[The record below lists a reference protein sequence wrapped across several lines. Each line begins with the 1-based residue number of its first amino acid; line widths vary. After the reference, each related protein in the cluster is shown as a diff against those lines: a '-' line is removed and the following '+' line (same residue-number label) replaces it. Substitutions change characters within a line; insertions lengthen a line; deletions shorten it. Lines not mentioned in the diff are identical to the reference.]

1 MRTGARLSFAFAR
14 RTTAVKRRRR
24 TERAPG
30 ALWTCPACG
39 RPRGVVPHPRI
50 GAAGAHRP
58 LEISRAIAAA
68 GACAEA
74 ARFPQVHSAFFS
86 LMTHTQTRPSGDLS

>member
-1 MRTGARLSFAFAR
+1 MARGRTARLREADDR
-14 RTTAVKRRRR
+14 REAASAD
-24 TERAPG
+24 ERAPG

-39 RPRGVVPHPRI
+39 RPRGVVPHPQI

-74 ARFPQVHSAFFS
+74 ARFPRVHSACSS
-86 LMTHTQTRPSGDLS
+86 LTTHTQRPSGDLS